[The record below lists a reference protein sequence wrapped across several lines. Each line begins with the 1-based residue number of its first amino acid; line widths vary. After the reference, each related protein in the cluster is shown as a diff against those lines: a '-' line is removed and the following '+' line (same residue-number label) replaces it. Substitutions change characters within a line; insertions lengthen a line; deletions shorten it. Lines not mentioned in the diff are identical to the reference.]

1 MLCSSQCDRC
11 CASSLIR
18 HCDCFARTRILVK
31 SFGMVAYAKERYGG
45 MSLSGMQGSWYP
57 GGRADRARE
66 LTSEIIQVSPRARE
80 KEGYLISVA

>member
-1 MLCSSQCDRC
+1 
-11 CASSLIR
+11 
-18 HCDCFARTRILVK
+18 
-31 SFGMVAYAKERYGG
+31 MVAYAKERYGG